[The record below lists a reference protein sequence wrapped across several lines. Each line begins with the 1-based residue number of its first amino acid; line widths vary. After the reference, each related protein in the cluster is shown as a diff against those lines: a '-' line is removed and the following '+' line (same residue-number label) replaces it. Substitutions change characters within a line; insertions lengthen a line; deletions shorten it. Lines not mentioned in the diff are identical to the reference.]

1 MNIPLLLLTMRFDAL
16 DIMSI
21 QIDPKYAD
29 LQACCACLGFV
40 DEDVYKVDA
49 DAPASIRS
57 ILRYLRYESTNC
69 DIRRELGNMKI
80 LVSDLIPLIKVSKSD
95 PVLFDLAVRL
105 MVSLTQ
111 PAVVCFRNEIPS
123 DRDLYAAFMMVD
135 SILKSYKQAFADE
148 DLFRI
153 LAERVEE
160 VFNKDWDERSD
171 EDRSMIERILIL
183 VRNVL
188 HISPDRLTEHRTD
201 EDVSIHDQLLWT
213 IHLSGWDDIL
223 LFLANSQDERGVF
236 AFHILEIVSLMLREQ
251 TPEQLALA
259 GKKAEIDNPNSRILE
274 RIHLREQEQKRAAL
288 AELNMRHNR
297 FGGTFE
303 LIGTQSI
310 SSRPLIYHHDVTAPL
325 RRSHLNSGKNQT
337 SILAIGQVDLNLGK
351 RIRRK
356 AVNRKPLI
364 EREYHRRSVLS
375 IQLFLQKFCWEFLQN
390 CYNLL
395 MASARSAIMRQST
408 QANDETY
415 YLWAMHFFMAFCR
428 LYRFRPQYLSE
439 SLNVSVFNWVYTL
452 SMGYREALLTDKR
465 GGARNQNALQSS
477 RRLAL
482 VVSAYKEFLLCLQ
495 EMLRESSK
503 KVELN
508 IEEDE
513 PETLE
518 AKEQRLK
525 SQKQVAESLMANI
538 FYVAEYQDLLV
549 YLLREYNES
558 LQSKEYL
565 LDLVEVTHLFISLLG
580 VQSKNATTLIV
591 SRRQKRRQRSEKR
604 RRECAAHKQ
613 KQKEMLAA
621 RKRLLDRA
629 NETPEERT
637 ARLTRVWT
645 TLSTNLLS
653 ALLGNLELPQSEE
666 LPELFDPTMMVESG
680 SEAMAIQLRNAIRL
694 VHSALHENQAARALA
709 LARKMWDIWPEAAP
723 SNEEENEVEDEDGV
737 EDLARE
743 RMKAAQAG
751 LESSKVAE
759 YTALRK
765 IFVLD
770 LAAEELE
777 ATESALREET
787 TWIEE
792 DEENL
797 IRRELLD
804 SDDDEERE
812 LDVVEREVAFDIN
825 SFLLRFT
832 HPHIIRSF
840 TLLLANYALNPPST
854 NSHLIQLLH
863 KIVVKQNLP
872 GVLFQLRL
880 FQVFQTIV
888 QDPVVGK
895 LDEFKELLRF
905 IKYILRKFFT
915 AFERSRAVV
924 VEALFFKSTREAAEA
939 YSGYGTYESGPKTSN
954 WSPELDKELDQL
966 FEAFR
971 YDPVPKGEDLVD
983 VLKRNLSDPAKTRR
997 QIIMRLMYLGKVSS
1011 AKNLKMMTIHAG
1023 DESGTIRRSRS
1034 RRPGWTEEETSHL
1047 KVLFQEYEGSEYRF
1061 EDVMTELKL
1070 EHERKL
1076 KEYEQFQH
1084 HDESGTTQP
1093 PILRNRQEVRK
1104 KLYELGLVEQA
1115 RDFGKIKRNRTSKK
1129 PDSDFDELEGGI
1141 FKEKTTKA
1149 RKSGRRKRKQ
1159 VSDDEELVYVMSDS
1173 EAPPHRTV
1181 EQVTSREIS
1190 VENKET
1196 AGEVTGERQRRSLY
1210 YDPDESSNE
1219 DSVES
1224 SSSSEESSDNDT
1236 DEDGRKS
1243 ISRPAIRLK
1252 RRTMGRS
1259 VAVNRVVGADDPA
1272 SVDLDD
1278 EIDDKILNR
1287 ELESALAEITTQEGT
1302 TIQSAGEEPHP
1313 KKRRKVIAF
1322 RDEDDDDTDDGS
1334 NDKVD
1339 ANRVDETSDVSERAV
1354 SPAAFSSQP
1363 QLSVHIEDDTEDFR
1377 HSQARERR
1385 KVILEDEDEERID
1398 SEVPKENLTNGTT
1411 TPLLSS
1417 GFESGVQN
1425 EYNTEGLGERV
1436 TVTAED
1442 ENNVNDEQINEADI
1456 EVPADDTLPEGSVP
1470 RHSTRRTRIFDS
1482 SDDDD

>member
-1 MNIPLLLLTMRFDAL
+1 
-16 DIMSI
+16 MSI
-21 QIDPKYAD
+21 QIDQKYAD

-40 DEDVYKVDA
+40 DENVYKVDS

-69 DIRRELGNMKI
+69 DIRTELGNMKI
-80 LVSDLIPLIKVSKSD
+80 LVSDLIPLLKVSKSD

-123 DRDLYAAFMMVD
+123 DRDLYAAFMKVD

-148 DLFRI
+148 NLFRV

-171 EDRSMIERILIL
+171 EDRLMIERILIL
-183 VRNVL
+183 IRNVL
-188 HISPDRLTEHRTD
+188 HISPDSCTEHRTD

-223 LFLANSQDERGVF
+223 LFLANAQDERGVF
-236 AFHILEIVSLMLREQ
+236 AFHILEIVSLMLREQVINFFKCNITGLLLMHLFSFQ

-274 RIHLREQEQKRAAL
+274 RIHLREQEKKRAAL

-303 LIGTQSI
+303 LLGTQSI

-325 RRSHLNSGKNQT
+325 RRSHLDSGKNQT
-337 SILAIGQVDLNLGK
+337 SISAIGQVDLNLGK

-465 GGARNQNALQSS
+465 GGARNQNALQCS

-495 EMLRESSK
+495 EMLRGSAK
-503 KVELN
+503 KLEPS
-508 IEEDE
+508 IEGDE
-513 PETLE
+513 RETHE

-525 SQKQVAESLMANI
+525 NQKQVAESLMGKHTFMVFTTYLKEKSIKIVLYGKSNI
-538 FYVAEYQDLLV
+538 FYVAEYQDLIV

-565 LDLVEVTHLFISLLG
+565 LDLVEVTHLFISLLTF
-580 VQSKNATTLIV
+580 QSKNATTLIV

-604 RRECAAHKQ
+604 RLECAAHKQ
-613 KQKEMLAA
+613 RQKEMLAA

-629 NETPEERT
+629 NETPEERA

-653 ALLGNLELPQSEE
+653 ALLGNLELPPSEE
-666 LPELFDPTMMVESG
+666 LPELFDPTLMGENE

-723 SNEEENEVEDEDGV
+723 SNEEENEVEDEDGG

-743 RMKAAQAG
+743 KMKAAQAG
-751 LESSKVAE
+751 LESIKVAE
-759 YTALRK
+759 YTSLWK

-804 SDDDEERE
+804 SEDDEERE
-812 LDVVEREVAFDIN
+812 LDVVEKEVAFDIN

-854 NSHLIQLLH
+854 NNHLVQLLH

-880 FQVFQTIV
+880 FQVFETIV

-915 AFERSRAVV
+915 AFEHSRAVV

-971 YDPVPKGEDLVD
+971 YDPVPKGEDLAD
-983 VLKRNLSDPAKTRR
+983 VLKRNFSDPTKTRR
-997 QIIMRLMYLGKVSS
+997 QIIMRLMYLGKVAS

-1023 DESGTIRRSRS
+1023 DESGFIRRSRS
-1034 RRPGWTEEETSHL
+1034 RRPGWTEEEVVHL
-1047 KVLFQEYEGSEYRF
+1047 KELFQEYEGSEYRF

-1076 KEYEQFQH
+1076 REYEQFQH
-1084 HDESGTTQP
+1084 HEEATQP
-1093 PILRNRQEVRK
+1093 PILRDRQEVRK

-1115 RDFGKIKRNRTSKK
+1115 RDFGKIKRNRTRKK
-1129 PDSDFDELEGGI
+1129 SESDFVELGGGI
-1141 FKEKTTKA
+1141 FMAKTTKA
-1149 RKSGRRKRKQ
+1149 RKSGRRKRKRD
-1159 VSDDEELVYVMSDS
+1159 SDDEEIVHIISDS
-1173 EAPPHRTV
+1173 EV
-1181 EQVTSREIS
+1181 KS
-1190 VENKET
+1190 KET
-1196 AGEVTGERQRRSLY
+1196 TDEVTEEERRRSLY

-1219 DSVES
+1219 SSDES
-1224 SSSSEESSDNDT
+1224 SSSSEESSDNDNG
-1236 DEDGRKS
+1236 EDVRKS

-1252 RRTMGRS
+1252 RRAMRRPIAANR
-1259 VAVNRVVGADDPA
+1259 AVRTTEPA

-1287 ELESALAEITTQEGT
+1287 ELESAMAEITNQENT
-1302 TIQSAGEEPHP
+1302 AVQSEGEEPHP
-1313 KKRRKVIAF
+1313 KKRRKLVAF
-1322 RDEDDDDTDDGS
+1322 RDDGDDTDGDS
-1334 NDKVD
+1334 NDKMDTITAD
-1339 ANRVDETSDVSERAV
+1339 AAFDASDSYRAV
-1354 SPAAFSSQP
+1354 SPAALSSQP
-1363 QLSVHIEDDTEDFR
+1363 QFDVHTEDDIEDFR
-1377 HSQARERR
+1377 YSQARGRR
-1385 KVILEDEDEERID
+1385 KVILKDDDEEEQID
-1398 SEVPKENLTNGTT
+1398 SEVPRESLLKGSRK
-1411 TPLLSS
+1411 TPPFRSS
-1417 GFESGVQN
+1417 GSESGFQN
-1425 EYNTEGLGERV
+1425 EYTAEVLGDGVQV
-1436 TVTAED
+1436 TVED
-1442 ENNVNDEQINEADI
+1442 ANNGDEEQSNRAYT
-1456 EVPADDTLPEGSVP
+1456 EVPADDILPEG
-1470 RHSTRRTRIFDS
+1470 
-1482 SDDDD
+1482 